1 MFYFADSYRS
11 KKRRVSDHVEIEDRL
26 ESLILRVGEKSSAS
40 LESNLEGLSSVLEA
54 DLSTYK
60 AKILKILAECAV
72 KLPDKCTIYT
82 TLIGLLNTK
91 NYNFGG
97 ECVELLIRSLKD
109 CLKSGSKWEEARYL
123 VRFIADLVNCHVI
136 SAGSLLQLLDNFVD
150 AALEEGVP
158 QVIDSLKNY
167 FNRGKTRQIDTRCMQ
182 TSLESYHL
190 TAFSMLRKFTLL

>member
-1 MFYFADSYRS
+1 M
-11 KKRRVSDHVEIEDRL
+11 EIEDRL

-60 AKILKILAECAV
+60 AKILKILAECTI

-97 ECVELLIRSLKD
+97 ECVELLIRNLKGIFYSGKTKPD
-109 CLKSGSKWEEARYL
+109 LK
-123 VRFIADLVNCHVI
+123 
-136 SAGSLLQLLDNFVD
+136 
-150 AALEEGVP
+150 P
-158 QVIDSLKNY
+158 NY
-167 FNRGKTRQIDTRCMQ
+167 FKKHC
-182 TSLESYHL
+182 SSSSFLL
-190 TAFSMLRKFTLL
+190 T

>member
-1 MFYFADSYRS
+1 MHRRKRTHYDEGDGNRS
-11 KKRRVSDHVEIEDRL
+11 KRRRVSDHVEIEDRL

-60 AKILKILAECAV
+60 AKILKILAECTIR
-72 KLPDKCTIYT
+72 LPDKCTIYT

-97 ECVELLIRSLKD
+97 ECVELLIRNLKE
-109 CLKSGSKWEEARYL
+109 CLKSGSKWDEARYL

-158 QVIDSLKNY
+158 QVKIKHFSSKPY
-167 FNRGKTRQIDTRCMQ
+167 FK
-182 TSLESYHL
+182 
-190 TAFSMLRKFTLL
+190 